1 MRANTLCRR
10 NPPGSYFP
18 QFRTYLNPFIKSAGE
33 EQKTGIRGRGRERK
47 RDKDGTM

>member
-1 MRANTLCRR
+1 MRANGH

-33 EQKTGIRGRGRERK
+33 EKNRNRKGGEREGERERGGG
-47 RDKDGTM
+47 RTM